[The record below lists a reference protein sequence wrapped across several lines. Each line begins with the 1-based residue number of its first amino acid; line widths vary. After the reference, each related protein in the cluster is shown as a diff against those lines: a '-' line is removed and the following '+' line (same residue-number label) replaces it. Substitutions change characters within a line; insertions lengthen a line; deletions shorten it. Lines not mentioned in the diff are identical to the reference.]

1 MGLMHLYQHKE
12 VSNDK
17 LEVSELIFGAAVF
30 SGWHNHIEENWP
42 LLSVRRAFE
51 LGINAFD
58 TSPYYGDSEKI
69 LGSAFYTL
77 REEFPRSSYYI
88 FTKVGRYGAKHFDY
102 TAKQIRE
109 SVKESCKR
117 LCTDYLDVVYAHDV
131 EFVKFEDIVGEGGAL
146 HELFKLKEQ
155 GKIRYVGISGYPL
168 DVLFKVARFQYERDQ
183 PIDVILSYS
192 HYCLH
197 NIKLV
202 DYIQKFRYTG
212 VQYIMN
218 ASPLSMGLLRNGK
231 PPEWHPAS
239 TGLRYAVAQSA
250 LLATENNFN
259 ISKLALQFAL
269 YLDDITSTVIGLSN
283 PTEVEEAIASLQEVQ
298 SRKREEKTTPENE
311 KRILNEIH
319 QILEPY
325 FNRSWDS
332 PPKDH

>member
-1 MGLMHLYQHKE
+1 MENKE
-12 VSNDK
+12 SNK
-17 LEVSELIFGAAVF
+17 FQVPEITFGAGVF
-30 SGWHNHIEENWP
+30 SGRYNHIEKDWP

-69 LGSAFYTL
+69 LGSAFHAL
-77 REEFPRSSYYI
+77 QEEFPRSSYYI
-88 FTKVGRYGAKHFDY
+88 FTKVGRYGPKNFDY
-102 TAKQIRE
+102 TAKRIQE
-109 SVKESCKR
+109 SVKESCRR
-117 LCTDYLDVVYAHDV
+117 LCTDYLNVVYAHDV
-131 EFVKFEDIVGEGGAL
+131 EFVNFEDVVEEGGAL
-146 HELFKLKEQ
+146 PELFKLKEQ

-168 DVLFKVARFQYERDQ
+168 DVLLKIARFQYERDQ
-183 PIDVILSYS
+183 PIDAILSYS

-202 DYIQKFRYTG
+202 DYIQEFKYVG

-218 ASPLSMGLLRNGK
+218 ASPLSMGLLRNSE

-239 TGLRYAVAQSA
+239 TGLRHAVTQSA
-250 LLATENNFN
+250 VLAARNNLN

-269 YLDDITSTVIGLSN
+269 DYDDITSTVIGLSN
-283 PTEVEEAIASLQEVQ
+283 PSEVDEAIAILKELHA
-298 SRKREEKTTPENE
+298 RKKGKKTIPEIEK
-311 KRILNEIH
+311 KILNEIH
-319 QILEPY
+319 QILEPH